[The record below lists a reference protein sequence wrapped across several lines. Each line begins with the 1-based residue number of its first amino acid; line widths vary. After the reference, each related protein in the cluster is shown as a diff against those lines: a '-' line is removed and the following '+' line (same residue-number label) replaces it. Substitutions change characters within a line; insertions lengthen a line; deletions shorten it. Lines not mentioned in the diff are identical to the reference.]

1 MRFPRAALSVA
12 LIATVALTSACDDDL
27 TGLVISD
34 FQGTWTATA
43 IQFTAHADPSRTLNL
58 VPLGGGLVLN
68 LDANGN
74 YTGTFSVP
82 GEQPIPI
89 TGTVTLVSDT
99 QADIVFN
106 WPAAVTEPPIANFR
120 ADFEL
125 RGNNLTFTRQSTT
138 FPFPGQPGPEPS
150 SLVIVMRR

>member
-1 MRFPRAALSVA
+1 MRFPRAARLAALMAGVA
-12 LIATVALTSACDDDL
+12 LFAACDDDL

-34 FQGTWTATA
+34 FQGTWNATA
-43 IQFTAHADPSRTLNL
+43 IQFTAHADASRTLNL
-58 VPLGGGLVLN
+58 VPLGGGLVLT

-74 YTGTFSVP
+74 YSGTFTIP

-106 WPAAVTEPPIANFR
+106 WPPVVTEPPIANFR
-120 ADFEL
+120 AEFEL
-125 RGNNLTFTRQSTT
+125 RGNNLTFTRQSAL
-138 FPFPGQPGPEPS
+138 FHFPGQPQPETS